1 MSFLFYHISFF
12 ISRYLLL
19 IIYIYYLLFILSFLY
34 SILARGPFYF
44 KSNLRPIW
52 ELFFCSHQPTLGPIY
67 SLGNP
72 GPKAHFSRLHQRQ
85 ANRPNCS
92 THHRPNC
99 CPCGPDPFL
108 FFFPLNALPRAV
120 CNLAH
125 FCPARMPCLP
135 TLCHSQP
142 V

>member
-1 MSFLFYHISFF
+1 MSFLFYHISFLYHV
-12 ISRYLLL
+12 IYCLL
-19 IIYIYYLLFILSFLY
+19 YIYYLLFILLFLH
-34 SILARGPFYF
+34 SILAQGPFYF

-52 ELFFCSHQPTLGPIY
+52 GLFFCSHQPTLGPIY
-67 SLGNP
+67 SSGNP
-72 GPKAHFSRLHQRQ
+72 SPKAHFSRLHQRQ

-108 FFFPLNALPRAV
+108 FFPLNALPRAV